1 MPILPIYPA
10 MSGDRCGSSF
20 LPLVFSPPA
29 RLFLLAGLVLVS
41 LVACSGE
48 EGLKRGSNLLLDEAH
63 LLTDINESIEGYLN
77 RIRTNYG
84 IEVVLVTLPS
94 VGTGESL
101 KEASSRLFTE
111 WDIGRDYNGQGL
123 LLMLTEQDKE
133 VRLEVGSALE
143 HVFTDLFTGYIETK
157 QLKAYYLSDQLEIGL
172 VAVVEEIEA
181 RAQLVSREL
190 ADAAAISSRDQ
201 KFLSAGGGAD
211 VDMKEFKADTVTSGD
226 RIYPAGNSPE
236 EAWQTLIDS
245 WRDKNRNPDIGVY
258 TPITR
263 LIYRDFTNLP
273 DRRFEEDVRT
283 WGTKPFEII
292 TDERYAVVFF
302 GNKKG
307 WDNAPFLFCRT
318 EEGWQFDMVHQRK
331 LVRMGRAPAWGIE
344 RGEHPYIGLMS
355 RCPYWMGQDIPLIES
370 EVYSVARDK
379 ETAARILFL
388 ENRLESGFDDFS
400 TIFELGR
407 LYTITS
413 MGQKRI
419 SFLNKARS
427 MQPDH
432 PEVLKFL
439 AIAHVDSH
447 YQYETA
453 LPLMK
458 RYVELRS
465 EDSFGH
471 FFLGYLYLMLD
482 QSDQSIKS
490 LEEGLSWNPDNVYG
504 LCKLARA
511 YLDRGEKN
519 DRDRAEEILDRLIAM
534 APDHIRVGW
543 LRKKLRP

>member
-1 MPILPIYPA
+1 
-10 MSGDRCGSSF
+10 MSGDRCGRPL
-20 LPLVFSPPA
+20 LPLVFKAPA
-29 RLFLLAGLVLVS
+29 RLIILLGLVLVG
-41 LVACSGE
+41 VAACSGN
-48 EGLKRGSNLLLDEAH
+48 EGSKRGSKVLLDEAR
-63 LLTDINESIEGYLN
+63 LLTDITESLEGYLN

-94 VGTGESL
+94 IGTGESL

-111 WDIGRDYNGQGL
+111 WDIGREYNGQGL
-123 LLMLTEQDKE
+123 LLIITAQEKE

-157 QLKAYYLSDQLEIGL
+157 QLKSYYLSDQLEIGL

-181 RAQLVSREL
+181 RAQLVSRDL
-190 ADAAAISSRDQ
+190 ADEAAISLRDQ

-211 VDMKEFKADTVTSGD
+211 VDLNEFKAEPVARSD
-226 RIYPAGNSPE
+226 RTYPAGNSPE

-263 LIYRDFTNLP
+263 LIYRDFINLP

-283 WGTKPFEII
+283 WGAKPFEII
-292 TDERYAVVFF
+292 SNDRYAVVFF

-344 RGEHPYIGLMS
+344 RGEHPYIALMP
-355 RCPYWMGQDIPLIES
+355 RCPYWMGQDIPLPEFD
-370 EVYSVARDK
+370 VYSVAKDK
-379 ETAARILFL
+379 DTVARILLL
-388 ENRLESGFDDFS
+388 ENRLEGGAEDFDTLFD
-400 TIFELGR
+400 LGR

-419 SFLNKARS
+419 SFLNRARRL
-427 MQPDH
+427 QPDH
-432 PEVLKFL
+432 PEVLKYL
-439 AIAHVDSH
+439 AIAHVDGH

-453 LPLMK
+453 LPFMQ

-465 EDSFGH
+465 EDDFGH
-471 FFLGYLYLMLD
+471 FYLGYLYLMLD
-482 QSDQSIKS
+482 QPEQSIKS
-490 LEEGLSWNPDNVYG
+490 LKAGLNLNPEDVYG

-511 YLDRGEKN
+511 YLDRGGRN
-519 DRDRAEEILDRLIAM
+519 DRDRAEDILDRLKSV

-543 LRKKLRP
+543 LQKKLGT